1 MKRQMKVLL
10 ALLVLTTGAGTV
22 PAAADIVEATKSHA
36 LAAAAFFR
44 ANGFEASRTAFN
56 DPKSK
61 TWTPDLYNLHIG
73 GMSANGNCW
82 ADGGFPE
89 LVDVDFRTLSDLA
102 GVPFG
107 KEVIEKTPKWPEG
120 LTVTLQFLNPRTK
133 KAATSHGYCVR
144 PDANNIL
151 CGWSETD

>member
-1 MKRQMKVLL
+1 MKRQMSALL
-10 ALLVLTTGAGTV
+10 ALLALTASAGTAS
-22 PAAADIVEATKSHA
+22 AAADIVEATKSHA
-36 LAAAAFFR
+36 LAAAAFFQ
-44 ANGFEASRTAFN
+44 ANGYEASRTVFN

-61 TWTPDLYNLHIG
+61 TWAPDLYNLHVAGI
-73 GMSANGNCW
+73 SANGKTW

-107 KEVIEKTPKWPEG
+107 KDVIEKTPKWPDG
-120 LTVTLQFLNPRTK
+120 MTLTLQFLNPRTK